1 MASPDKNKFIVA
13 GRLRDYIDVLDK
25 ASGKILSIRGP
36 IDEIPEFEV
45 DYSQG
50 YPMAAVLSDRV
61 SCFGSFAGKSLLYA
75 LYIGKD
81 YKYISDSYKPNRIF
95 VFDYQG
101 NIVWHYTLDYPLT
114 SFTLDEENG
123 IIYGLTINQEPNVVA
138 FELLDQ
144 ELLLNK

>member
-1 MASPDKNKFIVA
+1 MASPDKSKFILA
-13 GRLRDYIDVLDK
+13 GTARDYIDVLDK

-36 IDEIPEFEV
+36 VDEIPEFEV

-61 SCFGSFAGKSLLYA
+61 SYFSSFAGKSLIYA

-81 YKYISDSYKPNRIF
+81 YKYISDSDKLNRMF

-101 NIVWHYTLDYPLT
+101 NIVNHYALDYPLT
-114 SFTLDEENG
+114 GFTVNEERG
-123 IIYGLTINQEPNVVA
+123 IIYGLTIGQEPNVVA
-138 FELLDQ
+138 FNLLQ
-144 ELLLNK
+144 